1 MLPLDSKD
9 KKHLQIQY
17 QEYYTY
23 QPNIDLNIVRK
34 VKKDNRDK
42 EKERI
47 ARLKREYKQDLSR
60 SKRAKYSS
68 ASLSVNRVFRD
79 LKSLAKKH
87 LNNVQASFDHILLY
101 KFAGSAFFSGFEK
114 LK

>member
-9 KKHLQIQY
+9 VVKKHLNSTSTVY
-17 QEYYTY
+17 SNYYYNY
-23 QPNIDLNIVRK
+23 QPNLNIDADIIAK

-47 ARLKREYKQDLSR
+47 ARLRREFKQDLSK

-79 LKSLAKKH
+79 LKKLAKKH
-87 LNNVQASFDHILLY
+87 LTNVQSSFDHILLY
-101 KFAGSAFFSGFEK
+101 KVST
-114 LK
+114 